1 MPIAW
6 VHGAR
11 SVRREVIAKLKDQ
24 SGITVRLA
32 TEQDAATIHA
42 LIVDLARAT
51 GLREKVTSKPQH
63 FSRHGAG
70 ERPAFQALIAER
82 AGQALGLCLFFYSF
96 SSWRGELGIYVQD
109 LFVSDA
115 ARGSGLGR
123 RLMRETARLGKQRGA
138 TYLRLSVAKENTAA
152 QEFYRTI
159 GMTEAADECI
169 YQVAGTAFRQLASAA
184 GTD

>member
-1 MPIAW
+1 MGGVA
-6 VHGAR
+6 
-11 SVRREVIAKLKDQ
+11 
-24 SGITVRLA
+24 ITVRLA
-32 TEQDAATIHA
+32 TENDAATIHA

-51 GLREKVTSKPQH
+51 GLREKVSSKPEH

-70 ERPAFQALIAER
+70 ERPAFQALLAER
-82 AGQALGLCLFFYSF
+82 EGQPLGLSLFFYSF
-96 SSWRGELGIYVQD
+96 SSWRGELGVYVQD

-123 RLMRETARLGKQRGA
+123 RLIGETARLATRRGA

-152 QEFYRTI
+152 QKFYRTI
-159 GMTEAADECI
+159 GMTEAEDECI
-169 YQVAGTAFRQLASAA
+169 YQLTGAAFEQLASAA